1 MPEHT
6 DTPKEKIL
14 VYIRAEKQKTLHRRQ
29 VCINDIASMYCKYSR
44 YEGQIKGMIVDKI
57 RGKKSVISVMKI
69 IEQITESYD
78 DAQVISIGEP
88 EVLVE
93 YDDNSKNKILEA
105 LKVAAVCILI
115 FFGSAFTIMA
125 FNNDI
130 SISGVFEHFYKQ
142 IMGVDKPQVS
152 VLEVFYCIG
161 LAVGII
167 LFFNHI
173 GKRKLSDDVT
183 PISVIRKKI
192 ICRVKN
198 SCSGHKR
205 KDTGKQINCHR
216 HRACRS
222 KNARHYRK
230 AQCRDKRWKHNTH
243 IKLNHY
249 IVDDPAKR
257 SCKTAVKQLLFW
269 SGKNNC
275 KR

>member
-29 VCINDIASMYCKYSR
+29 VCINDIASVYCKYSR
-44 YEGQIKGMIVDKI
+44 YEGQIKGIIVDKI

-69 IEQITESYD
+69 IEQITEIYD

-142 IMGVDKPQVS
+142 IMG
-152 VLEVFYCIG
+152 

-183 PISVIRKKI
+183 PIQVEMDKH
-192 ICRVKN
+192 N
-198 SCSGHKR
+198 
-205 KDTGKQINCHR
+205 KDTWNTIIDKVKEKQ
-216 HRACRS
+216 
-222 KNARHYRK
+222 
-230 AQCRDKRWKHNTH
+230 D
-243 IKLNHY
+243 
-249 IVDDPAKR
+249 V
-257 SCKTAVKQLLFW
+257 
-269 SGKNNC
+269 
-275 KR
+275 

>member
-29 VCINDIASMYCKYSR
+29 VCINDIASVYCKYSR
-44 YEGQIKGMIVDKI
+44 YEGQIKGIIVDKI

-142 IMGVDKPQVS
+142 ISHRCRCLRCFTALVWRSESYCFLIISESVS
-152 VLEVFYCIG
+152 YPTMSHRFRWRWIS
-161 LAVGII
+161 II
-167 LFFNHI
+167 
-173 GKRKLSDDVT
+173 K
-183 PISVIRKKI
+183 IR
-192 ICRVKN
+192 
-198 SCSGHKR
+198 G
-205 KDTGKQINCHR
+205 TQ
-216 HRACRS
+216 
-222 KNARHYRK
+222 
-230 AQCRDKRWKHNTH
+230 
-243 IKLNHY
+243 
-249 IVDDPAKR
+249 
-257 SCKTAVKQLLFW
+257 
-269 SGKNNC
+269 
-275 KR
+275 

>member
-6 DTPKEKIL
+6 DSSKEKIL
-14 VYIRAEKQKTLHRRQ
+14 VYIRAEQQKTLHRRQ
-29 VCINDIASMYCKYSR
+29 VCINDIASVYCKYSR

-69 IEQITESYD
+69 IEQITEIYD

-161 LAVGII
+161 LAVI
-167 LFFNHI
+167 
-173 GKRKLSDDVT
+173 
-183 PISVIRKKI
+183 
-192 ICRVKN
+192 
-198 SCSGHKR
+198 
-205 KDTGKQINCHR
+205 
-216 HRACRS
+216 
-222 KNARHYRK
+222 
-230 AQCRDKRWKHNTH
+230 
-243 IKLNHY
+243 
-249 IVDDPAKR
+249 
-257 SCKTAVKQLLFW
+257 
-269 SGKNNC
+269 
-275 KR
+275 